1 VLGPFIGAERDRNGR
16 AFTGI
21 EEGEL
26 TEGRNGLRRGF
37 RSREEDDLTG
47 GSGLTGGL
55 HASVREGE
63 RWIPFR

>member
-47 GSGLTGGL
+47 GSGLLVG
-55 HASVREGE
+55 SMRQ
-63 RWIPFR
+63 

>member
-37 RSREEDDLTG
+37 RSREEDD
-47 GSGLTGGL
+47 
-55 HASVREGE
+55 
-63 RWIPFR
+63 